1 MDTQCFVCQKRV
13 YAFEAFLVLG
23 RIYHKSCFRCHK
35 CHRILSVSH
44 FMVGEKNPYCES
56 HFMELFRARGRYDG
70 PIGGR
75 SVDEYDDLLIRQ
87 NAVQSGAPAES
98 DKERPPPS
106 VTRNLVAL
114 FQQMSSQNSVGSQN
128 HHEITGD
135 SRRPAGLNRVH
146 AGAHHSKPSCGF
158 RTTTPT
164 PFQQAFALQ
173 RRSSQPET
181 VGYSPER
188 QGSSQQSDSA
198 LHPKSEELPHPGIT
212 RNLVA
217 KFATLYPD

>member
-1 MDTQCFVCQKRV
+1 MPSHSVEDAQCFVCQKRV

-35 CHRILSVSH
+35 CHRILTVSH
-44 FMVGEKNPYCES
+44 FMVGEKNPYCEP

-75 SVDEYDDLLIRQ
+75 SVDEYDDMLIRHVRVLSSFKE
-87 NAVQSGAPAES
+87 NAVQSGASAES
-98 DKERPPPS
+98 EKERPPPS

-114 FQQMSSQNSVGSQN
+114 FQQMSSQNSIGSQI
-128 HHEITGD
+128 HHETTGNL
-135 SRRPAGLNRVH
+135 RRIH
-146 AGAHHSKPSCGF
+146 AGTHYSKPSCGF

-173 RRSSQPET
+173 RRPSKPEP
-181 VGYSPER
+181 PE
-188 QGSSQQSDSA
+188 
-198 LHPKSEELPHPGIT
+198 
-212 RNLVA
+212 
-217 KFATLYPD
+217 